1 MKKLVVASNNK
12 GKLKEIKEYAKGE
25 MATFWDEY
33 LRIDSPHIY
42 KVDLSD
48 ELLALKT
55 SMLENIRKGKGKIE

>member
-1 MKKLVVASNNK
+1 MP
-12 GKLKEIKEYAKGE
+12 KLKQIKEYAKEE

-48 ELLALKT
+48 NLLALKT
-55 SMLENIRKGKGKIE
+55 KMLDDIRKENHKNH